1 MSKNVLHIQSSAS
14 GPKSV
19 TSKLSQAILE
29 HLKTQTD
36 LALVE
41 RDLQKSE
48 LPLLH
53 PELIGAYFTPEDQ
66 RSPEQKK
73 LLTTSDNYVQ
83 EWKNS
88 DIIVMAA
95 PMYNFGIPAA
105 LKAYFDLLAR
115 VNLTFSYTAEG
126 PVGHLKNKKVIITV
140 ATGGTPLGS
149 PYDFVTPY
157 VKQFLNFLGVDDIT
171 FISIDQRGDFEQF
184 FQNAK
189 EEIQKIQV

>member
-1 MSKNVLHIQSSAS
+1 MSKNILNIQSSAS

-19 TSKLSQAILE
+19 TSKLSQAVLE
-29 HLKTQTD
+29 HLKTQGNLT
-36 LALVE
+36 LIE
-41 RDLQKSE
+41 RDLQKSD

-53 PELIGAYFTPEDQ
+53 PEMTGAYFTPEDQ
-66 RSPEQKK
+66 RSQEQND
-73 LLTTSDNYVQ
+73 LLTTSNVYVQ
-83 EWKNS
+83 EWMDS
-88 DIIVMAA
+88 DVIIMSA

-126 PVGHLKNKKVIITV
+126 PVGHLKNKKVIVTV

-157 VKQFLNFLGVDDIT
+157 VKQFLNFLGIEDIT
-171 FISIDQRGDFEQF
+171 FIKIDQRGDFEQHF
-184 FQNAK
+184 ASAK
-189 EEIQKIQV
+189 TEIQKIEL